1 MRRIVFEIL
10 ACGITINAFEAAIQ
24 AADSAVLVTAKL
36 FAEAMDA
43 DAQVGLLDVRN

>member
-1 MRRIVFEIL
+1 MRWIVFEIL
-10 ACGITINAFEAAIQ
+10 ASGIAVNAFEAAIQ
-24 AADSAVLVTAKL
+24 AADSAVLVATKL